1 MSNRITVG
9 LPGRSKVNVIT
20 TPKNRVQVSN
30 KGGGIGG
37 GSGVDTLRELRDVDA
52 TDSDNNETVVYDTAA
67 GKFVVKE
74 LPVINGGTF

>member
-20 TPKNRVQVSN
+20 TPKNRVLVSN
-30 KGGGIGG
+30 KGGALGAGTGIDAF
-37 GSGVDTLRELRDVDA
+37 SELKDVEA
-52 TDSDNNETVVYDTAA
+52 FGASTNETVVYDETL

-74 LPVINGGTF
+74 LPIVNGGTF